1 MAKLSPANP
10 GKHAPRQLMSWAAF
24 CELVEPT
31 PTESRLLRN
40 SPLLQRTASG
50 QVDPARARA
59 VLEGIRQARREV
71 GL

>member
-10 GKHAPRQLMSWAAF
+10 RSHAPRQLMSWAAF
-24 CELVEPT
+24 AELMHLSPV
-31 PTESRLLRN
+31 ESRLVRN
-40 SPLLQRTASG
+40 SPLLQRTSSG

-59 VLEGIRQARREV
+59 VAEGIRQARREA

>member
-10 GKHAPRQLMSWAAF
+10 SKHAPRQLMSWAAF
-24 CELVEPT
+24 SELMQLS
-31 PTESRLLRN
+31 PTESRLVRK

-59 VLEGIRQARREV
+59 VAEGVRRARREA